1 MVNMPRLLFWG
12 LEEIGRGVSAE
23 HHMKGLWGLGP
34 RDGARGGGGERVWNV
49 SCCSEEEDWEWRKN
63 GASYDSLVLV
73 VRYSAG

>member
-1 MVNMPRLLFWG
+1 MNTAQEAVLG

-49 SCCSEEEDWEWRKN
+49 SCCSGGGVIGSGERMGHLMILLFLW
-63 GASYDSLVLV
+63 
-73 VRYSAG
+73 